1 MGSCTA
7 LLSRRKCSGPAY
19 RRRRFSSRAHSGQ
32 TQSAIAIKSCQIALN
47 IRPTTE
53 QAYPHRSRFSM
64 TVGWRARCAGASS
77 PSSGDVSAGA
87 TSPALPPTLRR
98 RNADIPNNAAKQWCG
113 SLVAVSAG
121 EARWR
126 CGSRPSFGPPAPVLC
141 RALLCL
147 PLSAS
152 SGIHLPRRL
161 PSRNC
166 RIRTSLSTSPPP
178 PTHLL
183 APFPPGPTA
192 RARRSGGA
200 VLVGVLGR
208 GGAA

>member
-1 MGSCTA
+1 
-7 LLSRRKCSGPAY
+7 
-19 RRRRFSSRAHSGQ
+19 
-32 TQSAIAIKSCQIALN
+32 
-47 IRPTTE
+47 
-53 QAYPHRSRFSM
+53 
-64 TVGWRARCAGASS
+64 
-77 PSSGDVSAGA
+77 
-87 TSPALPPTLRR
+87 LRR

-126 CGSRPSFGPPAPVLC
+126 CGSRPSFGPPAPGPVQSSTLSD
-141 RALLCL
+141 CL
-147 PLSAS
+147 RHPGYICPAACPAETA
-152 SGIHLPRRL
+152 GYGH
-161 PSRNC
+161 PSQQA
-166 RIRTSLSTSPPP
+166 PPP
-178 PTHLL
+178 PTYLL

>member
-1 MGSCTA
+1 
-7 LLSRRKCSGPAY
+7 
-19 RRRRFSSRAHSGQ
+19 
-32 TQSAIAIKSCQIALN
+32 
-47 IRPTTE
+47 
-53 QAYPHRSRFSM
+53 
-64 TVGWRARCAGASS
+64 
-77 PSSGDVSAGA
+77 
-87 TSPALPPTLRR
+87 LRR

-126 CGSRPSFGPPAPVLC
+126 CGSRPSFGPPAPGPVQSST
-141 RALLCL
+141 
-147 PLSAS
+147 LSATV
-152 SGIHLPRRL
+152 
-161 PSRNC
+161 C
-166 RIRTSLSTSPPP
+166 VIRDTFAPPPAQQKLQDTDIPLNKPPP
-178 PTHLL
+178 PTYLL